1 MHSFGFVKYHN
12 YEDAENCIRGFHYL
26 GYEVSFA
33 RVSDPPDMHTRLS
46 LLTSSTGVLLLE
58 AQDVLG

>member
-1 MHSFGFVKYHN
+1 MLRFGFVKYHN

-33 RVSDPPDMHTRLS
+33 RVCQVVFHLP
-46 LLTSSTGVLLLE
+46 LLF
-58 AQDVLG
+58 

>member
-1 MHSFGFVKYHN
+1 MQGVCQSFTVMPEALITSWTLTLDRFGFVKYHN

-33 RVSDPPDMHTRLS
+33 RVS
-46 LLTSSTGVLLLE
+46 
-58 AQDVLG
+58 